1 MKITWCGCAGILVEI
16 NEERFLFDPF
26 VPFRGCENPCSYE
39 DFEGTENI
47 FITHGHFDHLMMLP
61 EFLDEDRKQ
70 DVTVYCGPVA
80 SDTLSKFVLDTGN
93 IVEVKPGMSLNFGDT
108 QITVI
113 EGQHAKKGLALT
125 LKTIFSFRLLR
136 YFFNALFIAQM
147 LPKFKEGGQTWIYEI
162 EAEGKRIQLLGSLG
176 LKMDTEYKMGAD
188 LLILPFQG
196 SLKLEETALSVVE
209 RLQPKCVLL
218 DHFDD
223 AFPPVSR
230 SVKTEKLEKMMAK
243 KYPEIQLIRPEA
255 FCSISLREEV

>member
-1 MKITWCGCAGILVEI
+1 MKITWCGCAGILLETK
-16 NEERFLFDPF
+16 EERFLFDPF

-47 FITHGHFDHLMMLP
+47 FITHGHFDHLMMIP
-61 EFLDEDRKQ
+61 EFLEEDRKQ

-93 IVEVKPGMSLNFGDT
+93 IVEVKPGMSLRFGSAK
-108 QITVI
+108 IAVK

-125 LKTIFSFRLLR
+125 LRTIFSFRLLR
-136 YFFNALFIAQM
+136 YFFSALFIAQIH
-147 LPKFKEGGQTWIYEI
+147 PKFKEGSQTWIYEI

-176 LKMDTEYKMGAD
+176 LKTDEEYQKGAD

-196 SLKLEETALSVVE
+196 SRKLEETALSVVE
-209 RLQPKCVLL
+209 RLQPRRVLL

-223 AFPPVSR
+223 AFPPISR
-230 SVKTEKLEKMMAK
+230 SIKTDKFAKMMAEK
-243 KYPEIQLIRPEA
+243 HPEIQLIKPEA
-255 FCSISLREEV
+255 FCSISLNAEE